1 MITVRLRT
9 KMFDEFI
16 TRVKRTKPGEL
27 LEARNVGEI
36 FKEVR
41 TSLRKE
47 EVEKLCRGLGPLHI
61 SEV

>member
-1 MITVRLRT
+1 
-9 KMFDEFI
+9 MFDEFI